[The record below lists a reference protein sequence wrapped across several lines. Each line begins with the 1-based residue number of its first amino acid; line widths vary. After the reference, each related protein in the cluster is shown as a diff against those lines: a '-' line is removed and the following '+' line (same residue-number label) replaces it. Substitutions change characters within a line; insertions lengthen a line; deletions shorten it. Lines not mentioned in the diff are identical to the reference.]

1 LLLLVAFNAQAALI
15 DTYLI
20 DSQSE
25 LDYLYESGQIDLEQ
39 FQLLDEFFA
48 TRYYGDSSDLD
59 EIARVLSAQAEY
71 QFIGLDSLSF
81 KDEGLDSITA
91 EASYLAFLQK
101 LKFRLAYRLYQNV
114 ASDDTRRQLVTLSG
128 HPAKKIDYYF
138 EAEKNQESGDFFLRK
153 RGLSITSGDLEMEF
167 GNYIP
172 SRGMGITLGYHS
184 GFLNKDDNP
193 TYQSA
198 LFPIKGH
205 YNGINLEYNSTFAPT
220 LILSYDRSKNMRGRL
235 AAFGCDYVKKNLRI
249 GLLGQ
254 YHYLEN
260 WETGSDYSN
269 FIAGMHFQ
277 YSRADYKFQ
286 GEISESERRYFAWIF
301 QADRKFPN
309 GSFSLSGWNYHS
321 GYINPYGGGKAN
333 SDYVTLEIEQTGLQY
348 RSRQNGEWGILILS
362 KYDIYKAHSIAID
375 ANYWR
380 DGGCEKKVRARF
392 SDKIRLGHTLEG
404 VITYLWGDDNL
415 DLDYGQ
421 RQHLRLDLLYRKNP
435 ILNLR
440 LSLQA
445 ERVHYSYGR
454 RDYLRGEMKTIFP
467 VGNSVFS
474 TIKISRVNYYS
485 DRVLPGYWLVYFS
498 ENLMLGKN
506 VTLRAVLD
514 SREGKEYNLLNSAR
528 FNLQLTLMGG

>member
-1 LLLLVAFNAQAALI
+1 MI

-39 FQLLDEFFA
+39 FLLLDEFFA
-48 TRYYGDSSDLD
+48 TRYYGGSSDLD
-59 EIARVLSAQAEY
+59 DMAQVLSAQSEY
-71 QFIGLDSLSF
+71 PFIGLDSLLFTDDHLELISS
-81 KDEGLDSITA
+81 EPAYS
-91 EASYLAFLQK
+91 AFLQK

-114 ASDDTRRQLVTLSG
+114 ASDDSRRQLVTLSG
-128 HPAKKIDYYF
+128 RPAKKIDYYF
-138 EAEKNQESGDFFLRK
+138 EAEKNQESGDFFFRK
-153 RGLSITSGDLEMEF
+153 RGLRMISGDLKMEF
-167 GNYIP
+167 GNFIP
-172 SRGMGITLGYHS
+172 NRSMGVTLGHHG
-184 GFLNKDDNP
+184 GFLNKDENP
-193 TYQSA
+193 TYESA
-198 LFPIKGH
+198 LFPMMGR
-205 YNGINLEYNSTFAPT
+205 YNGISLEYNSTFAPT

-235 AAFGCDYVKKNLRI
+235 AAFGCDLVRKNMRF

-269 FIAGMHFQ
+269 FIAGTYVE
-277 YSRADYKFQ
+277 YSSGDYKFQ
-286 GEISESERRYFAWIF
+286 GEISENEMRYFAWIF
-301 QADRKFPN
+301 QADRKFAY
-309 GSFSLSGWNYHS
+309 GSFSLSGWNYHK

-333 SDYVTLEIEQTGLQY
+333 SDYVTLEIGQTGLQY
-348 RSRQNGEWGILILS
+348 RSRQNGEWGILIRS
-362 KYDIYKAHSIAID
+362 KYDVYNAHSIGMD

-380 DGGCEKKVRARF
+380 DGGSEKKIRARV
-392 SDKIRLGHTLEG
+392 SDKIQLGHTLEG

-435 ILNLR
+435 LLNLR

-445 ERVHYSYGR
+445 ERMYYSYGR
-454 RDYLRGEMKTIFP
+454 RDYLRGEMKAIFP
-467 VGNSVFS
+467 IGNSVFS
-474 TIKISRVNYYS
+474 TIKISRVNYHS
-485 DRVLPGYWLVYFS
+485 DRDLPGYWLVYFS

-506 VTLRAVLD
+506 ISLRAVLD
-514 SREGKEYNLLNSAR
+514 SREGQEYNLLNSAR